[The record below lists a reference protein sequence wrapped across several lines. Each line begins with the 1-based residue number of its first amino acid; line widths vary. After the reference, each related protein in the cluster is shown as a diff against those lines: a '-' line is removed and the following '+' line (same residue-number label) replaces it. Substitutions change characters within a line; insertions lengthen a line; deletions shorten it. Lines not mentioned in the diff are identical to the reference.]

1 MSFLYES
8 IKNYHPVNQQEK
20 ADKELMLRYME
31 ENTNYLLREN
41 QTAHFSASLW
51 TVNRERTATLM
62 VYHNIYQSWSWTGGH
77 ADGEEDLCAVAL
89 REAGEETGLKKI
101 RLISREACSLDILPV
116 WGHWK
121 RGQYVSSHQHLN
133 LTYLLAAPESAAVR
147 IKEDEN
153 SGVAWIPLEELK
165 EKVTEREM
173 LPVYEKIIRKWRHF

>member
-62 VYHNIYQSWSWTGGH
+62 VYHNIYNSWSWVGGH
-77 ADGEEDLCAVAL
+77 ADGEEDLRQVAL
-89 REAGEETGLKKI
+89 RELQEETGVKG
-101 RLISREACSLDILPV
+101 V
-116 WGHWK
+116 
-121 RGQYVSSHQHLN
+121 
-133 LTYLLAAPESAAVR
+133 LLADGEIFS
-147 IKEDEN
+147 
-153 SGVAWIPLEELK
+153 LEILT
-165 EKVTEREM
+165 VNGH
-173 LPVYEKIIRKWRHF
+173 IRKGIYVPGHLHFNVT